1 MNPLQ
6 SLGGIA
12 GILAS
17 LILFG
22 FTVESLWRRENSV
35 VRRWI
40 PFQPR
45 EAVPWNGWD
54 LLLIFVAWFLLT
66 GICTAVCMEMQLSSS
81 IRETPLTQEQTQELL
96 KEHTITRLVV
106 SGRDAPSVFLLVV
119 LSGVIIVPIGEEFLF
134 RLLLQGFAE
143 KREAGLRRLF
153 TTPFSRSFLRGSLSV
168 LFSSVIFAGV
178 HLRSTTEPGS
188 FQKYYD
194 ALLGMMIGHLFLLVF
209 APLYLIV
216 VRGASLADLGIRWR
230 KIPGDCLLG
239 VLASVVILP
248 PVYLMNYGVTN
259 LIGDVGIALDPIPL
273 FLFAVGLAV
282 LYYRTHRIVPGI
294 VVHSLF
300 NGIAV
305 VNVYQHAY
313 KYF

>member
-1 MNPLQ
+1 MTPLQ
-6 SLGGIA
+6 PLNGFA

-22 FTVESLWRRENSV
+22 CTVESLWRRENSV

-40 PFQPR
+40 PFQRRKP
-45 EAVPWNGWD
+45 VPWQGWE
-54 LLLIFVAWFLLT
+54 LFLIFVLFLLLT
-66 GICTAVCMEMQLSSS
+66 GISSAVCVKMQFGNS
-81 IRETPLTQEQTQELL
+81 IRETPLTEEQTQELL
-96 KEHTITRLVV
+96 KEHTITRLIV

-143 KREAGLRRLF
+143 KREAEARRLF
-153 TTPFSRSFLRGSLSV
+153 PNRFLRPFFRGSLSV

-178 HLRSTTEPGS
+178 HLRSTTESGS

-194 ALLGMMIGHLFLLVF
+194 LLLGMMLGHLLLLVF
-209 APLYLIV
+209 ALLYLIV
-216 VRGASLADLGIRWR
+216 VRGASLADLGIEGR

-248 PVYLMNYGVTN
+248 PVYLMNYGVIN
-259 LIGDVGIALDPIPL
+259 LIGDRGIALDPIPL
-273 FLFAVGLAV
+273 FLFAVGLGV
-282 LYYRTHRIVPGI
+282 LYYRTHRVVPGL
-294 VVHSLF
+294 VVHGLF
-300 NGIAV
+300 NAV
-305 VNVYQHAY
+305 AVATVYQHAARY
-313 KYF
+313 Y